1 MRESERES
9 ERERSAKKGLKAV
22 VARHTRARL
31 GEEAAA
37 AVGNWVNIQD
47 GAAQFSAIFSGGF
60 AIFSHLLN
68 TRYVP
73 PA

>member
-9 ERERSAKKGLKAV
+9 GRERSAKKGLKAV

-31 GEEAAA
+31 GEEAA